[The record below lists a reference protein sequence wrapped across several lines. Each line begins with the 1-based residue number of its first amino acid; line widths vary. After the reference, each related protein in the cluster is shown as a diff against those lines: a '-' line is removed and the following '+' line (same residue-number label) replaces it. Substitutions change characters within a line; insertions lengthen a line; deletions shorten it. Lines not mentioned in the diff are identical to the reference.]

1 MRAVASVAGLLGC
14 LALAG
19 CLSNNPNAVKEHT
32 ADLTAAAKRNA
43 GQVVQGVFEG
53 LTRKGPLDLNTAS
66 TREFEK
72 LPGITPELS
81 RAMVAGRP
89 YASASDLVGRRI
101 LTRAQFGRIRAQVTV
116 KGKPAGS

>member
-1 MRAVASVAGLLGC
+1 MRAVARVGLLGC
-14 LALAG
+14 VALCG
-19 CLSNNPNAVKEHT
+19 CFSNNPNAVKEHT

-53 LTRKGPLDLNTAS
+53 LTRKGPLDLNAAS
-66 TREFEK
+66 TKEMEK

-89 YASASDLVGRRI
+89 YGSASDLVGKHV
-101 LTRAQFGRIRAQVTV
+101 LTRAQFGRIKAQVMV